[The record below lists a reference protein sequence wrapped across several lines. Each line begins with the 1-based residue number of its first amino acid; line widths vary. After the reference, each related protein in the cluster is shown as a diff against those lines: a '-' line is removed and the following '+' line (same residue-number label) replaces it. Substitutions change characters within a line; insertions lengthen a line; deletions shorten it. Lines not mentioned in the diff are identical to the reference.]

1 MPGKPPPTAS
11 ESSLPWAKV
20 SLTLSPSVMLVGVT
34 SFSPPALATLR
45 QCQSPPLCWRQMQLL
60 RFNGSYFPTCSVWAT
75 FTLPV
80 LLYKQK
86 TVIRLRCHSF
96 SSATLT
102 YTSYTWEKNKYKYI
116 YCIYIHIYICVC
128 LCLTSILLSLTW
140 LKYDT
145 VSSQREVA
153 ENKSHDLV
161 DMLDNLFLHYQ
172 D

>member
-1 MPGKPPPTAS
+1 MPGKPPPPLSTAS
-11 ESSLPWAKV
+11 PSSLPWAKV

-34 SFSPPALATLR
+34 SLSPPALATLR

-86 TVIRLRCHSF
+86 TVIRLHCHSF

-102 YTSYTWEKNKYKYI
+102 YTSYTWEKKYI
-116 YCIYIHIYICVC
+116 HKYTVYIYTCIYLCVS
-128 LCLTSILLSLTW
+128 LLNKHLTVVDLT
-140 LKYDT
+140 
-145 VSSQREVA
+145 EVWYCFFS
-153 ENKSHDLV
+153 KGSGRKQISRSGWHV
-161 DMLDNLFLHYQ
+161 R
-172 D
+172 